1 MRDFGPT
8 WPEVK
13 KGMSGS
19 DMTQHKPGL
28 GWLPQQAILRILPQ
42 GKILKICKRVY
53 TCPACQFNPELAIK
67 MASNSSGLPLDK
79 NACSSF
85 APNP

>member
-1 MRDFGPT
+1 MQDFGPS

-42 GKILKICKRVY
+42 GKILKMCKCVY
-53 TCPACQFNPELAIK
+53 TCPACRLVEGPKLRQNGKREL
-67 MASNSSGLPLDK
+67 
-79 NACSSF
+79 
-85 APNP
+85 